1 MLALL
6 VAGCQVGDGNAPPDT
21 PPDAAPD
28 AAPGVPPDSTSG
40 SVAAADEDEDG
51 DTTRMVFNDY
61 LCTTQVPSAKEWGTA
76 AATAR
81 IKLPF
86 WQARQRGAALRTA
99 RRWSIGKRLRVR
111 FMNGDSLLKE
121 RVFNTA
127 LEWTK
132 YANVRFVRSEDADA
146 EIRIAFTTDGASWSF
161 VGTEAEEKPLGRHTM
176 QFGWLTPYSA
186 PSTLRA
192 VVLHEFGHALGLVHE
207 HQQPKSSIPWDRT
220 KVYKHYGALRP
231 PWSRKEVDEQVFKR
245 YEAGE
250 TQYSEWDSG
259 SIMQYPVPN
268 SLTVGDFQVGWNT
281 RLSHTDIRYIGCWYH
296 LGNKPGK
303 ECSTSS

>member
-6 VAGCQVGDGNAPPDT
+6 AAGCERGDRTANRGS
-21 PPDAAPD
+21 
-28 AAPGVPPDSTSG
+28 PPDSA
-40 SVAAADEDEDG
+40 SVPGDGIDDG
-51 DTTRMVFNDY
+51 DTIRVVFNDY
-61 LCTTQVPSAKEWGTA
+61 LCTTQVPLPEEGATA

-86 WQARQRGAALRTA
+86 MQDVGRAQRPQDWQRDAALRTA
-99 RRWSIGKRLRVR
+99 RRWSVGKQLRVR

-161 VGTEAEEKPLGRHTM
+161 VGTEAEEKSLGRHTM

-207 HQQPKSSIPWDRT
+207 HQQP
-220 KVYKHYGALRP
+220 
-231 PWSRKEVDEQVFKR
+231 
-245 YEAGE
+245 
-250 TQYSEWDSG
+250 
-259 SIMQYPVPN
+259 
-268 SLTVGDFQVGWNT
+268 
-281 RLSHTDIRYIGCWYH
+281 
-296 LGNKPGK
+296 
-303 ECSTSS
+303 